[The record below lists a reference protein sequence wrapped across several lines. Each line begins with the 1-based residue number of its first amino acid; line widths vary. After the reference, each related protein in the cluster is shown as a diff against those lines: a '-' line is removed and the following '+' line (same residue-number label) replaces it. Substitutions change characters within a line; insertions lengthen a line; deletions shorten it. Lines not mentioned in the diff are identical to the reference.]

1 MRNFTI
7 ALLLTFFVTM
17 PLQIQAEDRVR
28 GRLDSVFLAGKHIEV
43 DGKIYIVNTEM
54 TKVIYNGQSV
64 GEESLLPGDLVE
76 LILASSENG
85 TDIPRLIAIL
95 LLRGSKPELDS

>member
-1 MRNFTI
+1 VRNFTI
-7 ALLLTFFVTM
+7 GMLLALFVMM

-28 GRLDSVFLAGKHIEV
+28 GRLDSVYLAGKQIEV
-43 DGKIYIVNTEM
+43 DGKVYIVNTEV
-54 TKVIYNGQSV
+54 TKVIYNGQIV
-64 GEESLLPGDLVE
+64 GEEGLLPGDLVE
-76 LILASSENG
+76 LILESSENG